1 MNYKQ
6 KLIAIIVCF
15 LYFSSIQSS
24 FALTKEA
31 DYVLPYPS
39 FMPGNKLYQ
48 VKEVWDKFRGLFMFG
63 NFTKFS
69 YELQLAD
76 KKLVEAKVLYEY
88 GQIVLANKALEK
100 YQRHMMV
107 LPKLLTA
114 AKKEDKNISEKEE
127 LLKQAKKKHQQVLL
141 ELSKFSP

>member
-1 MNYKQ
+1 MNKI
-6 KLIAIIVCF
+6 KPFLISSFVLAFFLIVC
-15 LYFSSIQSS
+15 SSVLAKS
-24 FALTKEA
+24 E

-48 VKEVWDKFRGLFMFG
+48 VKETWDKFKGLFMFG

-88 GQIVLANKALEK
+88 GQIALGNKALEK
-100 YQRHMMV
+100 YQTHMMI
-107 LPKLLTA
+107 LPKLLA
-114 AKKEDKNISEKEE
+114 AANKEGKNISEKER
-127 LLKQAKKKHQQVLL
+127 LLKQALKKHQQVLW
-141 ELSKFSP
+141 ELSQVSP